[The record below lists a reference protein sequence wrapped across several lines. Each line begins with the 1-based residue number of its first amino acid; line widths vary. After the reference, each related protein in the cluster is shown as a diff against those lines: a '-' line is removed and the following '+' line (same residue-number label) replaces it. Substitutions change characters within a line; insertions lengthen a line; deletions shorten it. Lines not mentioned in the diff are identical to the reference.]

1 MLTRQ
6 RAEIALHGHAIE
18 LEFAWVRQVR
28 VDAPLIVFLH
38 EGLGSLATWGDWP
51 VVLCEA
57 TGCNG
62 LVYSRYGYGGSTAR
76 PMGEPW
82 RNDYLEQEALELLPA
97 LLLALDID
105 ATRDKPVL
113 FGHSDGGSIAL
124 MYAAAFPAS
133 VAAVVAVASHLFT
146 EPIGLARIRQLQDKH
161 RNSTLRAKLAA
172 VHDNPNQLF
181 QGWSE
186 LWLSERFRGWDIRP
200 CLRKITCSILAVQG
214 DRDEYGTL
222 AQLDEIV
229 HNAAHAKTVVLA
241 ECGHF
246 PHVEQATLLA
256 HTVVEFLKAER
267 LVREIL
273 A

>member
-1 MLTRQ
+1 MQ
-6 RAEIALHGHAIE
+6 RARIALHGHPIE
-18 LEFAWVRQVR
+18 LEFAWVGQARAE
-28 VDAPLIVFLH
+28 APLIVFLH

-51 VVLCEA
+51 AALCEA
-57 TGCNG
+57 SGCNG

-76 PMGEPW
+76 PDSEPW
-82 RNDYLEQEALELLPA
+82 PVDYLEREALELLPA
-97 LLLALDID
+97 LLLALKID
-105 ATRDKPVL
+105 PTRDKPVL

-133 VAAVVAVASHLFT
+133 VGAVVAVASHLFT
-146 EPIGLARIRQLQDKH
+146 EQVGLARIRKLNDKQL
-161 RNSTLRAKLAA
+161 NSTLLANLAA
-172 VHDNPNQLF
+172 VHHNPVQLF

-186 LWLSERFRGWDIRP
+186 LWLSERFRSWDIRP
-200 CLRKITCSILAVQG
+200 CLRKITCSMLAVQG

-229 HNAAHAKTVVLA
+229 HNVAHAKMVVLA

-246 PHVEQATLLA
+246 PHIEQATPLA

-267 LVREIL
+267 LVREL
-273 A
+273 PA